1 MLRRGRWRV
10 VKRNKALVSAGVV
23 IVTRMI
29 VIGFYSPTVKMYFT
43 ALSSAVEV
51 CRRAGTISQNI
62 RRHH

>member
-1 MLRRGRWRV
+1 MASS
-10 VKRNKALVSAGVV
+10 KRNKALVSAGVV

-29 VIGFYSPTVKMYFT
+29 VIGFYSPTVKMYFM

-51 CRRAGTISQNI
+51 CRTDRAGTISQNI